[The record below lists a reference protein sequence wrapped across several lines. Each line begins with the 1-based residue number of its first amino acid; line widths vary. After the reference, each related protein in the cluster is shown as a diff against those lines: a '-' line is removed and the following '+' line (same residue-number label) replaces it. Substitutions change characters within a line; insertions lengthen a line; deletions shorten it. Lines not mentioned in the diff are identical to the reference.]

1 MSSFPVSV
9 SPALLFSQSCF
20 TVTVRYR
27 KPQRIIEMNDFSC
40 SLTTYF
46 IVIERSECPWV
57 DNQAAVS
64 LQQKCYKKHKDLRH
78 PSLWRPTCL
87 MKCELSGQLP
97 GELECATMC
106 VFLLDFWP
114 GSAYGSSETPL
125 RVWSVSVLPCCFD
138 SLFVWTM
145 WSDWRK
151 FHCASSRHSHS
162 HTIHTEP
169 TYKLAGMLALTQH
182 SIIYQ
187 ELQCRP

>member
-1 MSSFPVSV
+1 MTSHALWQLILLSLRGQNVLEWTTKQLWAFSKSV
-9 SPALLFSQSCF
+9 NIWHCWA
-20 TVTVRYR
+20 
-27 KPQRIIEMNDFSC
+27 I
-40 SLTTYF
+40 
-46 IVIERSECPWV
+46 
-57 DNQAAVS
+57 
-64 LQQKCYKKHKDLRH
+64 YKKHKDLRH

-138 SLFVWTM
+138 LLFVWTM

-169 TYKLAGMLALTQH
+169 TYKLAETLALTQH